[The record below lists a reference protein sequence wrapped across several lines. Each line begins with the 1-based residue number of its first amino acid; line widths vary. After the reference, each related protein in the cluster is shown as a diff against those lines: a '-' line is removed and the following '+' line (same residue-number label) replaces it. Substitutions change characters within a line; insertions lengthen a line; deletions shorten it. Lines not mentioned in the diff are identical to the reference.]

1 MEQWYVNVPRL
12 EKSTRFDWVGAN
24 TPVSKRPDVSDV
36 AEWLTVWLLV
46 QQTQVL
52 GITVTE
58 LGE

>member
-1 MEQWYVNVPRL
+1 
-12 EKSTRFDWVGAN
+12 
-24 TPVSKRPDVSDV
+24 VSKTPAVSEV

-46 QQTQVL
+46 QHTHVL